1 MEDFVKKKFL
11 QHPKAKEKNSCL
23 ISFPSCTAFQL
34 QKCFCL
40 VYQWRTIF
48 LPLIKL
54 STHTHPLSSQT
65 VRPLDESPPPAPFSI
80 SRYPFSFTLLQFIKG
95 SRPLVL
101 NFGSCNWTPFATYL
115 RTTFSDIVRRFA
127 DVADFV
133 VVYIEEAHPTD
144 GCPFK
149 IIMSWLNFVRVRCRC
164 SGAFFRTFL
173 LFFWLVQTKLSTNN
187 YNQVCYEHSE
197 FQVNR

>member
-11 QHPKAKEKNSCL
+11 QHPKAKEKYSCL

-54 STHTHPLSSQT
+54 STHPHPLSSQT
-65 VRPLDESPPPAPFSI
+65 VRPLDESPPRPRFPYLVTRSPLHCYSSSKVPVRWFL
-80 SRYPFSFTLLQFIKG
+80 TLAA
-95 SRPLVL
+95 
-101 NFGSCNWTPFATYL
+101 ATEPRL
-115 RTTFSDIVRRFA
+115 PHICEQRSADIVRRFA

-173 LFFWLVQTKLSTNN
+173 LFF
-187 YNQVCYEHSE
+187 
-197 FQVNR
+197 